1 MQFSHLIYVI
11 FEHCL
16 GFGGKFRLQS
26 SDFKFFSVI
35 SPNAGNAVQDA
46 GV

>member
-11 FEHCL
+11 FDL
-16 GFGGKFRLQS
+16 GFGRKFRLQS

-35 SPNAGNAVQDA
+35 SPNAGNAVQDT